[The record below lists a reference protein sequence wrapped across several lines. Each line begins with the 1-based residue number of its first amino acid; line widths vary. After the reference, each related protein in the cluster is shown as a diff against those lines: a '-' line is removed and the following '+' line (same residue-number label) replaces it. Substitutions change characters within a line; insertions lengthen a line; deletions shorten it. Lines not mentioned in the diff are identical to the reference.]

1 MNKQEEEKL
10 EKETE
15 KSQEK
20 KEEVEKKLEKSE
32 KPEKKKETEKKPVE
46 EEKGKEE
53 KKKEETKEKSA
64 EEKKKKIIK
73 IKKTEAFVNDTS
85 IPISTKHSIAICK
98 FIKGKKIE
106 NAINDLEQVILKKKA
121 VPMKGEI
128 PHRKGMMS
136 GRYPK
141 KASEH
146 FIKILKRLTA
156 NATVNGLENPVITE
170 TIANFGSRP
179 YGKFGRVRKKRT
191 HLKIIVK
198 EKKESKKRKKIKKEL
213 IKSVSNKEVK
223 KT

>member
-1 MNKQEEEKL
+1 MNKQEEKSK
-10 EKETE
+10 KEGK

-20 KEEVEKKLEKSE
+20 KEKAEEEKSNE
-32 KPEKKKETEKKPVE
+32 KKETEKKPVE
-46 EEKGKEE
+46 KEKGKEE
-53 KKKEETKEKSA
+53 KEKTKEKPVG
-64 EEKKKKIIK
+64 EEKKKVIK
-73 IKKTEAFVNDTS
+73 VKKTEAFVDDTS
-85 IPISTKHSIAICK
+85 IPISTKHSIAICN

-106 NAINDLEQVILKKKA
+106 DAVNDLEQVVLKKKA

-170 TIANFGSRP
+170 AIANFGSRP
-179 YGKFGRVRKKRT
+179 YGRFGRVRKKRT

-198 EKKESKKRKKIKKEL
+198 EEKENKERKKIKKEL
-213 IKSVSNKEVK
+213 IKSVSNKEIK

>member
-20 KEEVEKKLEKSE
+20 KEEVEKKLGKSE
-32 KPEKKKETEKKPVE
+32 KPEEKKETEKKPVE
-46 EEKGKEE
+46 EKKSKEE
-53 KKKEETKEKSA
+53 KEETKEKPA
-64 EEKKKKIIK
+64 EEKKKKGIK
-73 IKKTEAFVNDTS
+73 VKKAEALVNDTS
-85 IPISTKHSIAICK
+85 IPISTKHSIYICK

-156 NATVNGLENPVITE
+156 NATVNGLENPIITE